1 MPSIIDKL
9 GFSQTDK
16 VVILHLDDLGIS
28 HSANQAVIDIFS
40 QNRIHSGS
48 IIANSPW
55 MPELVQNIKDLSQK
69 IQLDIGVHL
78 TFTSEYKNFRWRPIA
93 TNDPQTGLV
102 DIQGFLW
109 QNLKDAVANVVPKY
123 GELEMRAQ
131 IDALQKLGLE
141 LTHMDTHMFSACHP
155 KFLPILVK
163 LAKEYRIPA
172 MIPNMSKQMFEYM
185 GLDGDI
191 ELYHKQLSL
200 LQQQGYPIVENFKFA
215 SLQSVKNKLRAYRSL
230 LKSIGPG
237 LTHIF
242 FHPAI
247 YNDELK
253 GITPETAVGRFQDYE
268 VLMNH
273 EFYKLLEK
281 FGIQVYTYRELSR
294 YFLSIVKN
302 LEWKP
307 LEQISIN

>member
-1 MPSIIDKL
+1 MQSIIDKL

-28 HSANQAVIDIFS
+28 HSANQAVIDIFN
-40 QNRIHSGS
+40 QNRIQSGS

-55 MPELVQNIKDLSQK
+55 MPEIVQLIKKINQK
-69 IQLDIGVHL
+69 IPLDIGAHL
-78 TFTSEYKNFRWRPIA
+78 TFTSEYKNFRWRPIT
-93 TNDPQTGLV
+93 TNNPESGLV
-102 DIQGFLW
+102 DASGFLW
-109 QNLKDAVANVVPKY
+109 QNLKEAIANVKLEN
-123 GELEMRAQ
+123 GEFEMRAQ
-131 IDALQKLGLE
+131 IDAIQKLGIK

-155 KFLPILVK
+155 KFLPVLIK
-163 LAKEYRIPA
+163 LAKDYKIPA
-172 MIPNMSKQMFEYM
+172 IIPYMSKQMFEYM

-191 ELYHKQLSL
+191 AQYHSQLSI
-200 LQQQGYPIVENFKFA
+200 LQEQGYPIIESFKFA

-230 LKSIGPG
+230 LKSIQPG

-247 YNDELK
+247 YNDEMN
-253 GITPETAVGRFQDYE
+253 GITSDTAVGRFQDYE

-281 FGIQVYTYRELSR
+281 YGIQIYTYREMGK
-294 YFLSIVKN
+294 YFKTIVNN
-302 LEWKP
+302 LEWEA
-307 LEQISIN
+307 LAEISK